1 MKRLFHIICILI
13 LIATVVLWS
22 VVFVAGLQSEDKLV
36 AHLSLGIDPIIL
48 AILLTQE
55 ALWYVSIKYFL
66 FCKDKTRTR
75 SILYGILLAGLSL
88 LVIGQV
94 YLIYPYFL

>member
-1 MKRLFHIICILI
+1 MKRFFHIVCILI
-13 LIATVVLWS
+13 LLATVILWS

-36 AHLSLGIDPIIL
+36 AHLTLGIDPIIL

-55 ALWYVSIKYFL
+55 VFWYVSVKYFL
-66 FCKDKTRTR
+66 FCKEKTRTI
-75 SILYGILLAGLSL
+75 SILYGILLASLIL

-94 YLIYPYFL
+94 LLVYPYFL